1 MIELLNFIQKYPLRE
16 RYQSEKLDPD
26 PYKNS
31 QDPVGIWDVEQ
42 SCFLCWHHEQEEKD
56 ISVLYLH
63 ISSSLLLLLNFIIE
77 LFLVSSRTF
86 INIRRQYRV
95 GVL

>member
-1 MIELLNFIQKYPLRE
+1 
-16 RYQSEKLDPD
+16 
-26 PYKNS
+26 
-31 QDPVGIWDVEQ
+31 
-42 SCFLCWHHEQEEKD
+42 LCWHHEQEEKD